1 VNDATTPGAVLPLL
15 PTLAGV
21 TVPPP
26 APPPQAASSIVTGNA
41 MERLRNTRDLRSSNV
56 AAC

>member
-1 VNDATTPGAVLPLL
+1 VLPLL
-15 PTLAGV
+15 PTLVGA

-26 APPPQAASSIVTGNA
+26 APPPQATSNIVSGSKET
-41 MERLRNTRDLRSSNV
+41 ELRNTRGLRSSSV